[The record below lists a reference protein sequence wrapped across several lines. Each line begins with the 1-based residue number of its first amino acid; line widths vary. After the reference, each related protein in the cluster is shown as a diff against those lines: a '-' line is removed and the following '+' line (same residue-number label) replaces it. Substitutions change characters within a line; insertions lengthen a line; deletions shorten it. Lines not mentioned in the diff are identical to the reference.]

1 MGAFLS
7 AFQNFKILASNAK
20 CHVQMWK
27 RFKKIC
33 CKWSTGNSAG
43 LNPCQ
48 KQHAPSWSPFWIIVS
63 QSTALHAVSWILS
76 RKQMSRNAT
85 SVSIYLRA
93 NRILDQSLDT
103 KFTPEDSGFQ
113 CVNFCCFYYKSLW
126 AYIDPDVTSVLSLM
140 EIEAVQM
147 RTGVMC
153 TSSMK
158 KRDKVEKLTIVN
170 TGRVLSVALGCEKW
184 TL

>member
-1 MGAFLS
+1 
-7 AFQNFKILASNAK
+7 
-20 CHVQMWK
+20 
-27 RFKKIC
+27 
-33 CKWSTGNSAG
+33 
-43 LNPCQ
+43 
-48 KQHAPSWSPFWIIVS
+48 
-63 QSTALHAVSWILS
+63 
-76 RKQMSRNAT
+76 MSRNAT

-113 CVNFCCFYYKSLW
+113 CVNFCCFYYKSLYIS
-126 AYIDPDVTSVLSLM
+126 YIDPAVTSVLSLM

-147 RTGVMC
+147 RTGVTC

-170 TGRVLSVALGCEKW
+170 TGRVQSVALGCEK
-184 TL
+184 